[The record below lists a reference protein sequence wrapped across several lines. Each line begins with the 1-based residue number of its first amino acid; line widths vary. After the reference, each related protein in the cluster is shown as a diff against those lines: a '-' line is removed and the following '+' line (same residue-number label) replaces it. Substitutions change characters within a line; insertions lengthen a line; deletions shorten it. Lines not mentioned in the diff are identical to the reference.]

1 MTAEQLVLWN
11 AHLADAERPLDDT
24 RWSVT
29 IVGDRIHAVHPIDGA
44 ERPVDAIDLDGA
56 SIAPGMIDAHL
67 HALSGEI
74 VRNPGFGPPPELKG
88 GEPRPRELGYFV
100 LAALAKAIVES
111 GFTTVR
117 DVGSDDLEGVAL
129 RQAVDLGI
137 VPGPQVLSCGRI
149 VSATSPGGVLFT
161 PMYRQA
167 DGPHEVRKAVRE
179 QIRDGADFIK
189 IMATGARSVERENP
203 EPAQLTREEI
213 AVAVEEAHRL
223 GLRVAAHAEGL
234 TGTRIAVEEGV
245 DTIEHGLAVHR
256 DPALLELMAEK
267 GTTLVPTLSTFH
279 DLAER
284 FPESFPQVLVDQ
296 AKRQLEEAYQSVAAA
311 RAAGVAIALGHDS
324 GPPGDAAIELI
335 RLVDAGLTPREG
347 LDAATRSA
355 ALALGLEDRGLVAQG
370 QRADLVIIDRHPLR
384 DISVLHD
391 RAALRGVVKAGDVV
405 YARSAEDQSLRA
417 LEG

>member
-1 MTAEQLVLWN
+1 MTADRLLLWN
-11 AHLADAERPLDDT
+11 AYLADAERPLDDT
-24 RWSVT
+24 RWSVALAA
-29 IVGDRIHAVHPIDGA
+29 GRIAAIEPIDGR
-44 ERPVDAIDLDGA
+44 ERPAEAIDLGGA
-56 SIAPGMIDAHL
+56 TIAPGMVDAHL
-67 HALSGEI
+67 HALSGEV

-100 LAALAKAIVES
+100 LTALARAILES

-129 RQAVDLGI
+129 RQAVELGI
-137 VPGPQVLSCGRI
+137 VTGPQVLSCGRI

-167 DGPHEVRKAVRE
+167 DGPDEVRKAVRE

-203 EPAQLTREEI
+203 EPAQLTRAEI
-213 AVAVEEAHRL
+213 ATAVEEAHRL

-245 DTIEHGLAVHR
+245 DTIEHGLALHR
-256 DPALLELMAEK
+256 DPSLLDLMARQ

-284 FPESFPQVLVDQ
+284 FTESFPQVLVDQ
-296 AKRQLEEAYQSVAAA
+296 AKRQLDEAYRTVAAA

-324 GPPGDAAIELI
+324 GPPGDAAIELV
-335 RLVDAGLTPREG
+335 RLVDAGLSPQEG
-347 LDAATRSA
+347 LGAATRSA
-355 ALALGLEDRGLVAQG
+355 ALALGLEDRGLIGEG
-370 QRADLVIIDRHPLR
+370 QRADLVIVDRHPLR
-384 DISVLHD
+384 DIGVLHD
-391 RAALRGVVKAGDVV
+391 PAALRAVIKAGEIV
-405 YARSAEDQSLRA
+405 YARPAADQSLRA